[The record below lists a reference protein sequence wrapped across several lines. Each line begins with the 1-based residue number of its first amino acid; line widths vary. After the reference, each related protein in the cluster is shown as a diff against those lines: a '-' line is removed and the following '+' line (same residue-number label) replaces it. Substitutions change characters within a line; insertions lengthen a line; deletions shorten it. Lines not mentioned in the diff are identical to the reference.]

1 MVLEQIIKMVA
12 EQFMIDENEISAD
25 TSFVDDLGA
34 DSLDVVEL
42 TMALEETFSLPDTP
56 EDELTNI
63 HTVGD
68 LADYVS
74 RMTALEERLGHSFR
88 NRALLETAVTHSS
101 YANEN
106 RASGIVCNER
116 LEFLGDSVLGVTVAD
131 FLYRH
136 FPDMPEGRM
145 TRLRAELVCEQSL
158 HRVALELHLGDYLR
172 LGKGEEHNGGRERAS
187 ILSDA
192 VEAVIAAMYLD
203 AGMETAAGFIHR
215 CLLDDVRTIETPS
228 FTDYK
233 TALQELVQ
241 RQSGQVL
248 SYELVG
254 EEGPDHAKTFR
265 MQVCLNGEPVG
276 LGTGRT
282 KKEAEQTAAA
292 SALEALRK

>member
-1 MVLEQIIKMVA
+1 
-12 EQFMIDENEISAD
+12 
-25 TSFVDDLGA
+25 
-34 DSLDVVEL
+34 
-42 TMALEETFSLPDTP
+42 
-56 EDELTNI
+56 
-63 HTVGD
+63 
-68 LADYVS
+68 
-74 RMTALEERLGHSFR
+74 MTALDERLGYSFR
-88 NRALLETAVTHSS
+88 NRALLETALTHSS

-172 LGKGEEHNGGRERAS
+172 LGKGEEHNGGRKRAS

-215 CLLDDVRTIETPS
+215 CLLDDVRAIETPT

-233 TALQELVQ
+233 TSLQELVQ
-241 RQSGQVL
+241 RHSGQVL

-265 MQVCLNGEPVG
+265 VQVCLNGDPIG
-276 LGTGRT
+276 RGIGRT
-282 KKEAEQTAAA
+282 KKEAEQAAA
-292 SALEALRK
+292 ANALEALRE

>member
-1 MVLEQIIKMVA
+1 
-12 EQFMIDENEISAD
+12 
-25 TSFVDDLGA
+25 
-34 DSLDVVEL
+34 
-42 TMALEETFSLPDTP
+42 
-56 EDELTNI
+56 
-63 HTVGD
+63 
-68 LADYVS
+68 
-74 RMTALEERLGHSFR
+74 MTALEERLGYSFR
-88 NRALLETAVTHSS
+88 NRALLETALTHSS

-172 LGKGEEHNGGRERAS
+172 LGKGEEHNGGRKRAS

-203 AGMETAAGFIHR
+203 AGMETAAGFIQR
-215 CLLDDVRTIETPS
+215 CLLDDVRAIETPT

-233 TALQELVQ
+233 TSLQELVQ
-241 RQSGQVL
+241 RHSGQVL

-265 MQVCLNGEPVG
+265 VQVCLNGDPIG
-276 LGTGRT
+276 RGTGRT
-282 KKEAEQTAAA
+282 KKEAEQAAA
-292 SALEALRK
+292 ANALEALRE

>member
-1 MVLEQIIKMVA
+1 
-12 EQFMIDENEISAD
+12 
-25 TSFVDDLGA
+25 
-34 DSLDVVEL
+34 
-42 TMALEETFSLPDTP
+42 
-56 EDELTNI
+56 
-63 HTVGD
+63 
-68 LADYVS
+68 
-74 RMTALEERLGHSFR
+74 MTALEERLGYSFR
-88 NRALLETAVTHSS
+88 NRALLETALTHSS

-116 LEFLGDSVLGVTVAD
+116 LEFLGDSILGVTVAD

-172 LGKGEEHNGGRERAS
+172 LGKGEEHNGGRKRAS

-215 CLLDDVRTIETPS
+215 CLLDDVRAIETPT

-233 TALQELVQ
+233 TSLQELVQ
-241 RQSGQVL
+241 RHSGQVL

-265 MQVCLNGEPVG
+265 VQVCLNGDPIG
-276 LGTGRT
+276 RGIGRT
-282 KKEAEQTAAA
+282 KKEAEQAAA
-292 SALEALRK
+292 ANALEALRE

>member
-1 MVLEQIIKMVA
+1 
-12 EQFMIDENEISAD
+12 
-25 TSFVDDLGA
+25 
-34 DSLDVVEL
+34 
-42 TMALEETFSLPDTP
+42 
-56 EDELTNI
+56 
-63 HTVGD
+63 
-68 LADYVS
+68 
-74 RMTALEERLGHSFR
+74 MTALEERLGYSFR
-88 NRALLETAVTHSS
+88 NRALLETALTHSS

-136 FPDMPEGRM
+136 FPDMLEGRM

-172 LGKGEEHNGGRERAS
+172 LGKGEEHNGGRKRAS

-215 CLLDDVRTIETPS
+215 CLLDDVRAIETPT

-233 TALQELVQ
+233 TSLQELVQ
-241 RQSGQVL
+241 RHSGQVL

-265 MQVCLNGEPVG
+265 VQVCLNGDPIG
-276 LGTGRT
+276 RGIGRT
-282 KKEAEQTAAA
+282 KKEAEQAAA
-292 SALEALRK
+292 ANALEALRE

>member
-1 MVLEQIIKMVA
+1 
-12 EQFMIDENEISAD
+12 
-25 TSFVDDLGA
+25 
-34 DSLDVVEL
+34 
-42 TMALEETFSLPDTP
+42 
-56 EDELTNI
+56 
-63 HTVGD
+63 
-68 LADYVS
+68 
-74 RMTALEERLGHSFR
+74 MTALEERLGYSFR
-88 NRALLETAVTHSS
+88 NRALLETALTHSS

-116 LEFLGDSVLGVTVAD
+116 LEFLGDSVLGVTVAA

-172 LGKGEEHNGGRERAS
+172 LGKGEEHNGGRKRAS

-215 CLLDDVRTIETPS
+215 CLLDDVRAIETPT

-233 TALQELVQ
+233 TSLQELVQ
-241 RQSGQVL
+241 RHSGQVL

-265 MQVCLNGEPVG
+265 VQVCLNGDPIG
-276 LGTGRT
+276 RGTGRT
-282 KKEAEQTAAA
+282 KKEAEQAAA
-292 SALEALRK
+292 ANALEALRE

>member
-1 MVLEQIIKMVA
+1 
-12 EQFMIDENEISAD
+12 
-25 TSFVDDLGA
+25 
-34 DSLDVVEL
+34 
-42 TMALEETFSLPDTP
+42 
-56 EDELTNI
+56 
-63 HTVGD
+63 
-68 LADYVS
+68 
-74 RMTALEERLGHSFR
+74 MTALEERLGYSFR

-215 CLLDDVRTIETPS
+215 CLLDDVHTIETPS

-241 RQSGQVL
+241 RQSGQML

-276 LGTGRT
+276 RGTGRT

>member
-1 MVLEQIIKMVA
+1 
-12 EQFMIDENEISAD
+12 
-25 TSFVDDLGA
+25 
-34 DSLDVVEL
+34 
-42 TMALEETFSLPDTP
+42 
-56 EDELTNI
+56 
-63 HTVGD
+63 
-68 LADYVS
+68 
-74 RMTALEERLGHSFR
+74 MTALEERLGYSFR
-88 NRALLETAVTHSS
+88 NRALLETALTHSS

-172 LGKGEEHNGGRERAS
+172 LGKGEEHNGGRGRAS

-192 VEAVIAAMYLD
+192 VEAIIAAMYLD

-215 CLLDDVRTIETPS
+215 CLLDDVRAIETPT

-233 TALQELVQ
+233 TSLQELVQ
-241 RQSGQVL
+241 RHSGQVL

-265 MQVCLNGEPVG
+265 VQVCLNGDPIG
-276 LGTGRT
+276 RGIGRT

-292 SALEALRK
+292 NALEALRE

>member
-1 MVLEQIIKMVA
+1 
-12 EQFMIDENEISAD
+12 
-25 TSFVDDLGA
+25 
-34 DSLDVVEL
+34 
-42 TMALEETFSLPDTP
+42 
-56 EDELTNI
+56 
-63 HTVGD
+63 
-68 LADYVS
+68 
-74 RMTALEERLGHSFR
+74 MTALEERLSYSFR
-88 NRALLETAVTHSS
+88 NRALLETALTHSS

-172 LGKGEEHNGGRERAS
+172 LGKGEEHNGGRKRAS

-215 CLLDDVRTIETPS
+215 CLLDDIRAIETPT

-233 TALQELVQ
+233 TSLQELVQ
-241 RQSGQVL
+241 RHSGQVL

-265 MQVCLNGEPVG
+265 VQVCLNGDPIG
-276 LGTGRT
+276 RGTGRT

-292 SALEALRK
+292 NALEALRE

>member
-1 MVLEQIIKMVA
+1 
-12 EQFMIDENEISAD
+12 
-25 TSFVDDLGA
+25 
-34 DSLDVVEL
+34 
-42 TMALEETFSLPDTP
+42 
-56 EDELTNI
+56 
-63 HTVGD
+63 
-68 LADYVS
+68 
-74 RMTALEERLGHSFR
+74 MTALEERLGYSFR
-88 NRALLETAVTHSS
+88 NRALLETALTHSS

-172 LGKGEEHNGGRERAS
+172 LGKGEEHNGGRKRAS

-215 CLLDDVRTIETPS
+215 CLLDDVRAIETPT

-233 TALQELVQ
+233 TSLQELVQ
-241 RQSGQVL
+241 RHSGQVL

-254 EEGPDHAKTFR
+254 EEGPDHAKTFCV
-265 MQVCLNGEPVG
+265 QVCLNGDPIG
-276 LGTGRT
+276 RGTGRT
-282 KKEAEQTAAA
+282 KKEAEQAAA
-292 SALEALRK
+292 ANALEALRE

>member
-1 MVLEQIIKMVA
+1 
-12 EQFMIDENEISAD
+12 
-25 TSFVDDLGA
+25 
-34 DSLDVVEL
+34 
-42 TMALEETFSLPDTP
+42 
-56 EDELTNI
+56 
-63 HTVGD
+63 
-68 LADYVS
+68 
-74 RMTALEERLGHSFR
+74 MTALEERLGYSFR
-88 NRALLETAVTHSS
+88 NRALLETALTHSS

-172 LGKGEEHNGGRERAS
+172 LGKGEEHNGGRKRAS

-192 VEAVIAAMYLD
+192 VEAVIAAMYID

-215 CLLDDVRTIETPS
+215 CLLDDVRAIETPT

-233 TALQELVQ
+233 TSLQELVQ
-241 RQSGQVL
+241 RHSGQVL

-265 MQVCLNGEPVG
+265 VQVCLNGDPIG
-276 LGTGRT
+276 RGIGRT
-282 KKEAEQTAAA
+282 KKEAEQAAA
-292 SALEALRK
+292 ANALEALRE

>member
-1 MVLEQIIKMVA
+1 
-12 EQFMIDENEISAD
+12 
-25 TSFVDDLGA
+25 
-34 DSLDVVEL
+34 
-42 TMALEETFSLPDTP
+42 
-56 EDELTNI
+56 
-63 HTVGD
+63 
-68 LADYVS
+68 
-74 RMTALEERLGHSFR
+74 MTALEERLGHSFR

-276 LGTGRT
+276 FGTGRT

>member
-1 MVLEQIIKMVA
+1 
-12 EQFMIDENEISAD
+12 
-25 TSFVDDLGA
+25 
-34 DSLDVVEL
+34 
-42 TMALEETFSLPDTP
+42 
-56 EDELTNI
+56 
-63 HTVGD
+63 
-68 LADYVS
+68 
-74 RMTALEERLGHSFR
+74 MTALEERLGYSFR
-88 NRALLETAVTHSS
+88 NRALLETALTHSS

-172 LGKGEEHNGGRERAS
+172 LGKGEEHNGGRKRAS

-203 AGMETAAGFIHR
+203 AGMETVAGFIHR
-215 CLLDDVRTIETPS
+215 CLLDDVRAIETPT

-233 TALQELVQ
+233 TSLQELVQ
-241 RQSGQVL
+241 RHSGQVL

-265 MQVCLNGEPVG
+265 VQVCLNGDPIG
-276 LGTGRT
+276 RGTGRT
-282 KKEAEQTAAA
+282 KKEAEQAAA
-292 SALEALRK
+292 ANALEALRE

>member
-1 MVLEQIIKMVA
+1 
-12 EQFMIDENEISAD
+12 
-25 TSFVDDLGA
+25 
-34 DSLDVVEL
+34 
-42 TMALEETFSLPDTP
+42 
-56 EDELTNI
+56 
-63 HTVGD
+63 
-68 LADYVS
+68 
-74 RMTALEERLGHSFR
+74 MTALEERLGYSFR
-88 NRALLETAVTHSS
+88 NRALLETALTHSS

-172 LGKGEEHNGGRERAS
+172 LGKGEEHNGGRKRAS

-203 AGMETAAGFIHR
+203 AGIETAAGFIHR
-215 CLLDDVRTIETPS
+215 CLLDDVRAIETPT

-233 TALQELVQ
+233 TSLQELVQ
-241 RQSGQVL
+241 RHSGQVL

-265 MQVCLNGEPVG
+265 VQVCLNGDQIG
-276 LGTGRT
+276 RGIGRT

-292 SALEALRK
+292 NALEALRE

>member
-1 MVLEQIIKMVA
+1 
-12 EQFMIDENEISAD
+12 
-25 TSFVDDLGA
+25 
-34 DSLDVVEL
+34 
-42 TMALEETFSLPDTP
+42 
-56 EDELTNI
+56 
-63 HTVGD
+63 
-68 LADYVS
+68 
-74 RMTALEERLGHSFR
+74 MTALEERLGHSFR

-131 FLYRH
+131 FLYRN

-158 HRVALELHLGDYLR
+158 HRVALELHLGDYLL

-192 VEAVIAAMYLD
+192 VE
-203 AGMETAAGFIHR
+203 TAAGFIHR
-215 CLLDDVRTIETPS
+215 CLLDDVRAIETPS

-265 MQVCLNGEPVG
+265 MQVCLNGETVG

-292 SALEALRK
+292 NALEALRK

>member
-1 MVLEQIIKMVA
+1 
-12 EQFMIDENEISAD
+12 
-25 TSFVDDLGA
+25 
-34 DSLDVVEL
+34 
-42 TMALEETFSLPDTP
+42 
-56 EDELTNI
+56 
-63 HTVGD
+63 
-68 LADYVS
+68 
-74 RMTALEERLGHSFR
+74 MTALEERLGYSFR
-88 NRALLETAVTHSS
+88 NRALLETALTHSS

-172 LGKGEEHNGGRERAS
+172 LGKGEEHNGGRKRAS

-192 VEAVIAAMYLD
+192 VEAVIAAMHLD

-215 CLLDDVRTIETPS
+215 CLLDDVRAIETPT

-233 TALQELVQ
+233 TSLQELVQ
-241 RQSGQVL
+241 RHSGQVL

-265 MQVCLNGEPVG
+265 VQVCLNGDPIG
-276 LGTGRT
+276 RGTGRT
-282 KKEAEQTAAA
+282 KKEAEQAAA
-292 SALEALRK
+292 ANALEALRE